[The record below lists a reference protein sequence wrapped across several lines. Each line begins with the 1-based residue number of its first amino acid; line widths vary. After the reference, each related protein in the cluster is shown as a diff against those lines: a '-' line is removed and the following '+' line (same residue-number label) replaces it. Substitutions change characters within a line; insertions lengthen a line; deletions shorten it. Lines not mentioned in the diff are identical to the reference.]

1 MKKAD
6 MKGAFC
12 SFNRKSN
19 LDLIES
25 IPPLIEEDGE
35 VLLSFSIPNILLSIS
50 IHQTFLACWN

>member
-12 SFNRKSN
+12 SFDRKSN

-25 IPPLIEEDGE
+25 SPPLIEEDGE
-35 VLLSFSIPNILLSIS
+35 DLLSFSNPNILVSIF
-50 IHQTFLACWN
+50 IHQTFLSCCN